1 MGTVSDETKKKIALG
16 IVEHGLFN
24 FGEFTFKSGIK
35 SPMYMNLRNLLS
47 YPEFLKDVAKAY
59 AELIDGVEYDR
70 LGAIP
75 YGAISM
81 ASALSLKLNTPW
93 LCARKES
100 KEYGMGKDLIG
111 DFEEG
116 ETVLIIDDLVTNGD
130 SKVESLGSFT
140 GNGLSVKDFA
150 VMLDYDRGA
159 TEMLAEKGFNL
170 HRMMTVREA
179 VDIIHNEGKI
189 DDEMYQKCVAF
200 LDNK

>member
-1 MGTVSDETKKKIALG
+1 MAEVSQDTKKKIALG

-47 YPEFLKDVAKAY
+47 YPEFLKEIAKAY
-59 AELIDGVEYDR
+59 AELIKDLEFDR

-81 ASALSLKLNTPW
+81 TGALSLEINVPW
-93 LCARKES
+93 ICARKES

-111 DFEEG
+111 DFKEG
-116 ETVLIIDDLVTNGD
+116 ETILMIDDLVTNGD
-130 SKVESLGSFT
+130 SKIESLGSFT
-140 GNGLSVKDFA
+140 ENGLVVKDFA

-159 TEMLAEKGFNL
+159 TEMLAEKGYNL

-179 VDIIHNEGKI
+179 VDIIHDEGKI
-189 DDEMYQKCVAF
+189 DDAMYDRCIEF
-200 LDNK
+200 LTNK

>member
-1 MGTVSDETKKKIALG
+1 MAEVSQETKKKIALG
-16 IVEHGLFN
+16 IVEYGLFN

-47 YPEFLKDVAKAY
+47 YPEFLKEIAKAY
-59 AELIDGVEYDR
+59 AELISDLRFDR

-81 ASALSLKLNTPW
+81 TGALSLELNMPW
-93 LCARKES
+93 ICARKES

-111 DFEEG
+111 DFKEG
-116 ETVLIIDDLVTNGD
+116 EIVLMVDDLVTNGD

-140 GNGLSVKDFA
+140 GNGLVVKDFA

-170 HRMMTVREA
+170 HRMMTVKEA
-179 VDIIHNEGKI
+179 VDIIHEEGKI
-189 DDEMYQKCVAF
+189 DDSMYTKCIEF
-200 LDNK
+200 LSNK